1 MILSAELPLYVMAH
15 SLFEEVL
22 RPLAVVSK
30 QREEVSCHVELE
42 LGCTP
47 LVEVVIQNHL
57 RETGSRSRS

>member
-1 MILSAELPLYVMAH
+1 MAH

-30 QREEVSCHVELE
+30 QREEVPCHVELE

-57 RETGSRSRS
+57 RETGSRSIR